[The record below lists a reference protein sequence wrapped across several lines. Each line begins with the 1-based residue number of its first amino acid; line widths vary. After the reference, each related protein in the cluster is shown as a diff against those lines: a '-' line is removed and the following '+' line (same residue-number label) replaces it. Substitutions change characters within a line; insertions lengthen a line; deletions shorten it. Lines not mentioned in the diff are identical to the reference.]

1 MMLQREPIDR
11 YRISATL
18 RDRVRGAKS
27 CWPNQRI
34 IGLDE
39 FAAGVKGFRLELL
52 QIDQGAF
59 RANGLQAHL
68 GNFLLGTARLGRAL
82 VQTWTSPAQSITIA
96 VRTSRAS
103 ALWHGVFLGPSDL
116 LVAGPETEIELV
128 SRPGFGIASASFP
141 YHELQRA
148 AELHGCR
155 SVADRPKCILVR
167 LPTAH
172 AAREIRTELR
182 TLISELLA
190 HPSDARD
197 AKWEQTKRNDL
208 LHRMV
213 LAASSGVPFDPS
225 KHNAERAQVLKQ
237 AVWAIRQRSADV
249 LTVADL
255 CLVTGASRRTLH
267 YAFAERYG
275 LPPARFMKAYRLN
288 GARRDLGRIV
298 SQESK
303 IADVANRWGFWHLG
317 QFAKDYRRWFGELP
331 SETRRPRFPAPA

>member
-1 MMLQREPIDR
+1 MFQREPIDR

-18 RDRVRGAKS
+18 PGRVRRAKS
-27 CWPNQRI
+27 CCPDQ
-34 IGLDE
+34 IGSGPDE
-39 FAAGVKGFRLELL
+39 FASGVKGFRLDLL

-59 RANGLQAHL
+59 RADGLQAHL
-68 GNFLLGTARLGRAL
+68 GNSLLGTARLGRAL

-96 VRTSRAS
+96 VRTSPAS
-103 ALWHGVFLGPSDL
+103 ALWHGAVLGPSDL
-116 LVAGPETEIELV
+116 LIAGPETEIELV

-148 AELHGCR
+148 AELYGCP
-155 SVADRPKCILVR
+155 SVADRPNCILVR
-167 LPTAH
+167 LPTAD
-172 AAREIRTELR
+172 AAREIRTALR

-190 HPSDARD
+190 HPTDARD
-197 AKWEQTKRNDL
+197 AKWEKAKRKDL

-225 KHNAERAQVLKQ
+225 KHNAERTEVLKQ
-237 AVWAIRQRSADV
+237 AVSAIRRRSADV
-249 LTVADL
+249 PTVADL
-255 CLVTGASRRTLH
+255 CLVTGASQRTLH
-267 YAFAERYG
+267 YAFLERYG

-288 GARRDLGRIV
+288 GARSDLGRIV

-303 IADVANRWGFWHLG
+303 ISDVANRWGFWHLG

-331 SETRRPRFPAPA
+331 SETCRRRLPVPA